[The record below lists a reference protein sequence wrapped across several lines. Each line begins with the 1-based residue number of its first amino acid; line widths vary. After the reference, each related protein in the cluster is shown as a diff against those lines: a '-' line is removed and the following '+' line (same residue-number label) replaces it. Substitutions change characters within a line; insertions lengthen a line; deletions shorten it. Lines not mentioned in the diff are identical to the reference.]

1 MDIFFPLDDAYI
13 VQHVVDGL
21 ILGAESR
28 YADSTPMTGATSP
41 LFVLLVYA
49 LAHIFEVTQAQLTV
63 VIGSLVAYLW
73 GVYRFARVS
82 GLSALLSALITFFA
96 LLFGHSF
103 YQLLNGLE
111 TGLAMAVV
119 IWTCYLFRDGYP
131 YYRWSFVILGLMPFV
146 RPELGV
152 LGLVVFAYALYGV
165 RGAANSNR
173 LALLGLGYAITG
185 AAGLCCTKPVR

>member
-63 VIGSLVAYLW
+63 VVGGLVAYLW
-73 GVYRFARVS
+73 GVFRFA
-82 GLSALLSALITFFA
+82 
-96 LLFGHSF
+96 
-103 YQLLNGLE
+103 
-111 TGLAMAVV
+111 
-119 IWTCYLFRDGYP
+119 
-131 YYRWSFVILGLMPFV
+131 
-146 RPELGV
+146 
-152 LGLVVFAYALYGV
+152 
-165 RGAANSNR
+165 
-173 LALLGLGYAITG
+173 
-185 AAGLCCTKPVR
+185 

>member
-73 GVYRFARVS
+73 AYI
-82 GLSALLSALITFFA
+82 ALRECP
-96 LLFGHSF
+96 G
-103 YQLLNGLE
+103 
-111 TGLAMAVV
+111 
-119 IWTCYLFRDGYP
+119 
-131 YYRWSFVILGLMPFV
+131 
-146 RPELGV
+146 
-152 LGLVVFAYALYGV
+152 
-165 RGAANSNR
+165 
-173 LALLGLGYAITG
+173 
-185 AAGLCCTKPVR
+185 